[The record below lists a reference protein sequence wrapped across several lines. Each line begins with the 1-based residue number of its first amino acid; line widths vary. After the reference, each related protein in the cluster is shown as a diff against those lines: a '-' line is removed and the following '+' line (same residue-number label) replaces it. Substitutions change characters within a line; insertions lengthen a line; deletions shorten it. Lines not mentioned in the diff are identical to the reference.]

1 MPFSFV
7 FRALCLREDEVN
19 EGNCREEVLMNARRT
34 EEEYFVAPP
43 GNLIP
48 TVVLIVKGSLQSQWY
63 IMLLGDLGP
72 CARENKDG

>member
-48 TVVLIVKGSLQSQWY
+48 TVLIVKRSLQSQWY